1 MDLVISEGLV
11 RIRVLRLLSQDVVST
26 GHQNWE
32 IFSLRF
38 KSLVVFSDLRN
49 KVLALVNILK
59 AQSIVS
65 KKKGHEQYSYFQIFL
80 PYELDVVVVSD
91 SPGAVISDPVDNSYA
106 NVLNGP
112 QQVLIGNQVSGE
124 CFNMFL
130 LLLISKRSFVH
141 LHTALLLV
149 PLMSWERWLRKTPS
163 AELYLN
169 RKHWL
174 EKC

>member
-1 MDLVISEGLV
+1 M

-124 CFNMFL
+124 YSGEDKTSVESLGGDFSINNAFIPRFL
-130 LLLISKRSFVH
+130 VAK
-141 LHTALLLV
+141 
-149 PLMSWERWLRKTPS
+149 
-163 AELYLN
+163 
-169 RKHWL
+169 
-174 EKC
+174 